1 MKRLRRRVS
10 LFSAHLHSEFH
21 GYIVRL
27 ICPTVFNYAAPR
39 PHCAFR
45 VPPPPPSPWQTL
57 VKLFTTPEI
66 IGYPVENQE
75 LLESDPCLAAGG
87 PELLAK

>member
-1 MKRLRRRVS
+1 MAFPFRFQTAGVVGRL
-10 LFSAHLHSEFH
+10 
-21 GYIVRL
+21 
-27 ICPTVFNYAAPR
+27 
-39 PHCAFR
+39 
-45 VPPPPPSPWQTL
+45 QTL

-75 LLESDPCLAAGG
+75 LLEADPSLSAGG